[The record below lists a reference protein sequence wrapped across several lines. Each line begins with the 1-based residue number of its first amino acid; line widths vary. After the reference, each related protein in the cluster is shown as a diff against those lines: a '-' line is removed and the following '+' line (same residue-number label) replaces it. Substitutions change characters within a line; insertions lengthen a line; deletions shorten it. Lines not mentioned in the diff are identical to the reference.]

1 MARYL
6 VGIDDTD
13 TKETR
18 GTGFNAREIG
28 KLIEQEK
35 IGIIEGIVRHQLFFD
50 PRIPY
55 TSANSSASLEVQC
68 YDSKKLKKTC
78 LDYLN
83 RIAPVGSDVGLCIA
97 EMDTVTNEVV
107 TWGDRAKIEVLTQA
121 EGRNLAAKT
130 GIYLIGLCGT
140 EDGIIGALAAVGL
153 RKGGNDG
160 RFIWLRGRQELRDI
174 PSGIYTIAQLKE
186 ELHLDKIISLNMDLV
201 DDTQKI
207 FIDEWIRPIHQ
218 NHEKVLIIDKALN
231 TSEYEW
237 KVASKD
243 YIKSIS

>member
-1 MARYL
+1 MARFI

-50 PRIPY
+50 PCIPF

-68 YDSKKLKKTC
+68 NDVEKLKKIC

-97 EMDTVTNEVV
+97 ELGTVTKEVV
-107 TWGDRAKIEVLTQA
+107 NWGNRAKVEVLTQE
-121 EGRNLAAKT
+121 EGRALAVKT

-174 PSGIYTIAQLKE
+174 PSRIYTITQLKE
-186 ELHLDKIISLNMDLV
+186 ELHLDKIISLNKDLV
-201 DDTQKI
+201 DDTQQI

-218 NHEKVLIIDKALN
+218 NHEKILIIENSIN
-231 TSEYEW
+231 TTNYEW
-237 KVASKD
+237 KVASKE

>member
-1 MARYL
+1 MRFL

-28 KLIEQEK
+28 KLIESENV
-35 IGIIEGIVRHQLFFD
+35 GTIEGIIRHQLFFD

-55 TSANSSASLEVQC
+55 TSANSSASLEVEC
-68 YDSKKLKKTC
+68 NAPEKLKQIC
-78 LDYLN
+78 LNYLN
-83 RIAPVGSDVGLCIA
+83 QIAPVGSDIGLCISA
-97 EMDTVTNEVV
+97 VDLITDKIIE
-107 TWGDRAKIEVLTQA
+107 WGNRAKVEVLTQA
-121 EGRNLAAKT
+121 EGRKLAADA
-130 GIYLIGLCGT
+130 GIYLEGLCGT
-140 EDGIIGALAAVGL
+140 EDGIIGALAAIGL

-160 RFIWLRGRQELRDI
+160 RFIWLRGKQELRDI
-174 PSGIYTIAQLKE
+174 PSGVYSIARLKE
-186 ELHLDKIISLNMDLV
+186 ELHLNQIISLNKELV
-201 DDTQKI
+201 DNKDSI

-218 NHEKVLIIDKALN
+218 NHQKTLIIEKAIKTLP
-231 TSEYEW
+231 YEW